1 MHTYI
6 KYDKLK
12 AIDFSVVLKLPR
24 SRKRQ
29 LKADNECRAIFNRWN
44 YYIDNNKTVYKGAD
58 NIHEFIINNSI
69 SIHAKTLLMDHDQ
82 FCTALA
88 YGYPIIIEKECD
100 NGYVIMLIV
109 GYNKYKKEYIVK
121 APYALQDKICQTLI
135 YISFDSIM
143 IDVID
148 NCILYS
154 KTDINK
160 LLF

>member
-1 MHTYI
+1 
-6 KYDKLK
+6 
-12 AIDFSVVLKLPR
+12 
-24 SRKRQ
+24 
-29 LKADNECRAIFNRWN
+29 
-44 YYIDNNKTVYKGAD
+44 
-58 NIHEFIINNSI
+58 
-69 SIHAKTLLMDHDQ
+69 MDHDQ

-88 YGYPIIIEKECD
+88 YGYPIIIEKACD

-143 IDVID
+143 TDVID

-160 LLF
+160 LLL